1 MHGIVHLV
9 LIAIVLTVDIVYNYR
24 LIEKKKKTP
33 NHYLLWLIR
42 AIIAIVI
49 VYNPDGLEWFLRALA
64 LVPLYWFVFD
74 YGLNKARGK
83 RLMYL
88 GDESLISIKDM
99 IRHYD
104 GSFSLL
110 DQIQL
115 KSLGEFPW
123 FIFKGILAL
132 FSIIN
137 MLYNYNPYSTPF

>member
-1 MHGIVHLV
+1 
-9 LIAIVLTVDIVYNYR
+9 
-24 LIEKKKKTP
+24 
-33 NHYLLWLIR
+33 LWLIR
-42 AIIAIVI
+42 AILAVVI
-49 VYNPDGLEWFLRALA
+49 VYNPDGVEWFLRALA

-104 GSFSLL
+104 GTFSLL
-110 DQIQL
+110 DQLQL
-115 KSLGEFPW
+115 KSLGEFTW
-123 FIFKGILAL
+123 FVFKGILAL

>member
-1 MHGIVHLV
+1 MNGIDHLI
-9 LIAIVLTVDIVYNYR
+9 LISIVIIIDIMYNWH
-24 LIEKKKKTP
+24 LIETKHKEP
-33 NHYLLWLIR
+33 NHYLLWLTR
-42 AIIAIVI
+42 AMIAIAI
-49 VYNPDGLEWFLRALA
+49 VYNPDKLEWVLRALA

-88 GDESLISIKDM
+88 GDESLISLKDM

-115 KSLGEFPW
+115 KTLGEYPW

-137 MLYNYNPYSTPF
+137 MLYNYDPYSPL